1 MTLWG
6 RDPDELLR
14 SSAVP
19 AEGRLERLRGKYQ
32 ARFDRWC
39 ERTCEAIDRGEWLR
53 VGRGLGLFERG
64 FLEREWRAEAAEILG
79 EGILSPRSLED
90 ACRLPD
96 RSGYFGARREAEREA
111 ARAAAMRAVPEP
123 APDPDDGGPSP

>member
-1 MTLWG
+1 MCG
-6 RDPDELLR
+6 R
-14 SSAVP
+14 SSISVRHPRCRAAGSGSSSP
-19 AEGRLERLRGKYQ
+19 AS
-32 ARFDRWC
+32 AAA
-39 ERTCEAIDRGEWLR
+39 EAE
-53 VGRGLGLFERG
+53 FERG

-96 RSGYFGARREAEREA
+96 RSGYFGARREAA
-111 ARAAAMRAVPEP
+111 VRAVPEP

>member
-1 MTLWG
+1 MRG
-6 RDPDELLR
+6 R
-14 SSAVP
+14 SSISVRHPRCRAAGSGSSSP
-19 AEGRLERLRGKYQ
+19 AS
-32 ARFDRWC
+32 AAA
-39 ERTCEAIDRGEWLR
+39 EAE
-53 VGRGLGLFERG
+53 FERG

-111 ARAAAMRAVPEP
+111 ARAAAVRAVPEP